1 MCLTM
6 PTIADLIPTEI
17 FPRGSINI
25 PANLRLADP
34 EFHLPRPVDLLI
46 GAGVTV
52 SLFSIGQIHLPL
64 ERGDLYLQKTRLGWI
79 VVGDPLAQR
88 QPASITCHFTKL
100 EGQLERFWA
109 IEEVNADVPR
119 SREDS
124 ECETHFVENVHREDS
139 GRYVVRLPF
148 RNRGERLGESRSVAL
163 KRLVSLER
171 RLNADAMLRVEY
183 DRVIKEYL
191 ELGHMSLA
199 ESVLAHSLIS
209 MRTLGIVWNTHRNE
223 IHYSV
228 RSINVSEKLT
238 KRKLLLDIAKI
249 FDPLRRFIARRGMPA
264 HIYSDNDNAPSH
276 TSAVAMA
283 KLHEVGFELIPYL
296 SYSPDL
302 APRDFF
308 LFPYLNIW
316 LGGKKFSS
324 NEEVIV
330 AVNEYFA
337 GIATAYFSDGIKK
350 LTTRWTKC
358 IALDGDYVEK

>member
-1 MCLTM
+1 MTSYVVAPQLLASAMVNVRDRGQQLVKCRALLDTCSTANFISESCVKRLKLTVAMQSLPVGSINALNTISKGVVQITLQSVHDNFSKTLTCLTM

-199 ESVLAHSLIS
+199 ESIDDD
-209 MRTLGIVWNTHRNE
+209 GW
-223 IHYSV
+223 
-228 RSINVSEKLT
+228 
-238 KRKLLLDIAKI
+238 LLHA
-249 FDPLRRFIARRGMPA
+249 A
-264 HIYSDNDNAPSH
+264 
-276 TSAVAMA
+276 
-283 KLHEVGFELIPYL
+283 
-296 SYSPDL
+296 
-302 APRDFF
+302 
-308 LFPYLNIW
+308 
-316 LGGKKFSS
+316 SS
-324 NEEVIV
+324 
-330 AVNEYFA
+330 
-337 GIATAYFSDGIKK
+337 G
-350 LTTRWTKC
+350 
-358 IALDGDYVEK
+358 VERCE